1 MFRVAYR
8 SVLRADLG
16 QAEIQA
22 MFDGGAQDNARLG
35 VNSAILINNRKCL
48 HALEGAPQRVREV
61 LESIWDDRR
70 HEEFAVID
78 IAHGESPLF
87 QDWSMKVISASDLTE
102 DVSLKTHHGI
112 IWLSNLAGGLN
123 AFFED
128 AAPSLTRSN

>member
-22 MFDGGAQDNARLG
+22 MFDGGAQNNARLG
-35 VNSAILINNRKCL
+35 VNSAILVNNRKCL
-48 HALEGAPQRVREV
+48 HALEGAPQRVRAV

-87 QDWSMKVISASDLTE
+87 QDWSMKVITASDLSE
-102 DVSLKTHHGI
+102 DVTLKSHHGI
-112 IWLSNLAGGLN
+112 VWLSNLAGGLTS
-123 AFFED
+123 FFED
-128 AAPSLTRSN
+128 TPSSLTQSN

>member
-22 MFDGGAQDNARLG
+22 MFDGNAQNNEDLG

-48 HALEGAPQRVREV
+48 HAVEGAPKMVRSI
-61 LESIWDDRR
+61 LEAIWDDRR

-78 IAHGESPLF
+78 IAHGESALF
-87 QDWSMKVISASDLTE
+87 PEWSMKVVTPADLKE
-102 DVSLKTHHGI
+102 DGSLKNHEGI
-112 IWLSNLAGGLN
+112 IWLSNLAGGLGS
-123 AFFED
+123 FFEAPD
-128 AAPSLTRSN
+128 AFNTRSD